1 VSEEPRRARIRVA
14 GPSVTQR
21 EVDYVAEAARHG
33 WYENAELYHR
43 RFEAAFAGYVGVPYA
58 LALPSCTSA
67 IHLSLLALG
76 VGPGDEVVVPDIT
89 WTATAAPVVY
99 VGATPVFADV
109 DRETWC
115 LTASSLEECVSRRTR
130 AVIPVDLYGGMPDMD
145 AIREISD
152 RAGIAVIEDAAQA
165 IGAQYRGAPAGS
177 FGDVGVFSFHGTK
190 TLTTGEGGML
200 VSSREELVRRA
211 DFLATLGCRPVERT
225 FFCTEVGQK
234 YKMSNLQAAFGLAQL
249 ERIDELVGAKR
260 RIFSWYRDALQGVAG
275 VTLNAASA
283 GVLNSYWMTTAV
295 VDPELG
301 LEKER
306 LIEELKTRG
315 VDSRPFFYPLSS
327 IPAYYDSPDAARAR
341 DRNAVSYSLSG
352 FGINLPSALDLT
364 RESVEYV
371 SACLREILA
380 GAR

>member
-1 VSEEPRRARIRVA
+1 MRSEPDQTRIRVA
-14 GPSVTQR
+14 GPSVTER
-21 EVDYVAEAARHG
+21 EVDYVADAARNG

-43 RFEAAFAGYVGVPYA
+43 RFQAAFAAYVGVPHA

-67 IHLSLLALG
+67 IHLSLLAFG

-115 LTASSLEECVSRRTR
+115 LSASSLEECVTPRTR
-130 AVIPVDLYGGMPDMD
+130 AVIPVDLYGGMPDMG
-145 AIREISD
+145 AIREIAD
-152 RAGIAVIEDAAQA
+152 RAGISVIEDAAQA
-165 IGAQYRGAPAGS
+165 IGAQYRGAMAGS
-177 FGDVGVFSFHGTK
+177 LGDVGVFSFHGTK

-200 VSSREELVRRA
+200 VTSREELLRRA
-211 DFLATLGCRPVERT
+211 DFLATLGCRPAERT

-249 ERIDELVGAKR
+249 ERIDELVGGKR
-260 RIFSWYRDALQGVAG
+260 RLFGWYRDALDGVAG
-275 VTLNAASA
+275 VTLNAEPA
-283 GVLNSYWMTTAV
+283 GVLNTYWMTTVV

-306 LIEELKTRG
+306 LIEELQARG

-327 IPAYYDSPDAARAR
+327 IPAYHDSPDAARAR
-341 DRNAVSYSLSG
+341 GRNVVSYSLG
-352 FGINLPSALDLT
+352 GVGVNLPSALDLR
-364 RESVEYV
+364 REDVEYV
-371 SACLREILA
+371 SECLAEILA